1 MPSRTHPKQRRPKQR
16 RHGEKGSVLIYIF
29 IAIILLAA
37 LTFAISRGN
46 REGSATI
53 DRERADLHAT
63 QILDYVSMMR
73 RAVQSMTING
83 ARPQDLCFYAAGWG
97 NADYDPVAGAPLECP
112 DARMAVFGGIGG
124 GATFQTPSDDILDK
138 AQAAQPRYG
147 AWYFTGSNSV
157 TGVGT
162 DGAGIENKELLVVL
176 PYIRREVCS
185 AINRRLQIPGAE
197 IPPVD
202 DANFSMVAPFTGSFV
217 AGHALNTAV
226 LDGRRTGCF
235 AATTTPVSGSYVFYA
250 VLIAR

>member
-1 MPSRTHPKQRRPKQR
+1 MPKRPPHNPPHNR
-16 RHGEKGSVLIYIF
+16 AAEKGSVLIYIF

-63 QILDYVSMMR
+63 QVLDYVSMMR

-97 NADYDPVAGAPLECP
+97 NADYDPIAGAPLECP
-112 DARMAVFGGIGG
+112 DARMAVFGGTGG
-124 GATFQTPSDDILDK
+124 GATFQDPSEDILDK
-138 AQAAQPRYG
+138 THAAETRYG
-147 AWYFTGSNSV
+147 QWYFTGGNSV

-176 PYIRREVCS
+176 PYLRREVCS
-185 AINRRLQIPGAE
+185 AINRRLQIAGAE
-197 IPPVD
+197 IPPAD
-202 DANFSMVAPFTGSFV
+202 DANFSMTTPFTGSFV
-217 AGHALNTAV
+217 AGHALNTP
-226 LDGRRTGCF
+226 LLEGRRTGCF
-235 AATTTPVSGSYVFYA
+235 TATTTPASGSYVFYA